1 MTHLLDS
8 TGGITTS
15 AFDRHVAEE
24 MGTDATT
31 MKQHR
36 LWREEHDADTK
47 RKNTNTN
54 GNDKGNAGKN
64 QKNTKAD
71 PGVGAV

>member
-1 MTHLLDS
+1 MAR
-8 TGGITTS
+8 G
-15 AFDRHVAEE
+15 ARRRH
-24 MGTDATT
+24 
-31 MKQHR
+31 K
-36 LWREEHDADTK
+36 L
-47 RKNTNTN
+47 KNTNTN